1 MEEEIRL
8 HKSTYDEL
16 QGRILTKNERIH
28 ALEAEIEK
36 LKHDHEE
43 EIDTLAKEGKVRV
56 IEKPYSVMEMLMTR
70 RKPKTEYKG
79 FDDVKDE
86 VYEHFKKGLFIEEL
100 ERCKTNEYEKLIKQA
115 VEREEKID
123 SLNAEMKKLVNR
135 SLWARIMNKH

>member
-1 MEEEIRL
+1 M
-8 HKSTYDEL
+8 
-16 QGRILTKNERIH
+16 G
-28 ALEAEIEK
+28 
-36 LKHDHEE
+36 
-43 EIDTLAKEGKVRV
+43 
-56 IEKPYSVMEMLMTR
+56 MLMTR
-70 RKPKTEYKG
+70 KKPKTEYKG